1 MSFLVC
7 SVPIQIE
14 LSVERHNLW
23 RLKRIEQLHR
33 RYTADTHRYF
43 VDPSVCL
50 CKATANPKKL
60 PLVFPSL
67 ITGNRESILNP
78 LQVRV
83 TQNTAKAPWRY
94 RLGAMFIP
102 CAQLSLPAAAR
113 STPDWK
119 IFFPLWGPCTGYGS
133 KYALHWE
140 TSIPSRLVDIT
151 ATA

>member
-102 CAQLSLPAAAR
+102 CAQFPFPQLHDQRRIEKYFFHSEVPVQAMVQNTHSIEKRLS
-113 STPDWK
+113 
-119 IFFPLWGPCTGYGS
+119 PLVLW
-133 KYALHWE
+133 
-140 TSIPSRLVDIT
+140 I
-151 ATA
+151 

>member
-1 MSFLVC
+1 MELLSSSFSFYVVSKQ

-14 LSVERHNLW
+14 LSVER
-23 RLKRIEQLHR
+23 R

-102 CAQLSLPAAAR
+102 CAQISLPAAAR

-119 IFFPLWGPCTGYGS
+119 KKFHSEVPVQAMVQNTHSIEKRLSPLVLW
-133 KYALHWE
+133 
-140 TSIPSRLVDIT
+140 I
-151 ATA
+151 